1 MTAHMSL
8 FALFTLAYLGCAA
21 TPPLTVS
28 EDLEFLQP
36 QKIRSLAKTTDG
48 KHGITLFRTAR
59 YLAIDPIT
67 KAEQRMF
74 KLVNQQLRMA
84 TKLRSELF
92 VTIQKTDGMPRIVRI
107 ALTPDPRNAGN

>member
-8 FALFTLAYLGCAA
+8 FALLTLAYLGCAS
-21 TPPLTVS
+21 TPPPTVS
-28 EDLEFLQP
+28 EGLEFLQP

-59 YLAIDPIT
+59 YLAIDPMT

-84 TKLRSELF
+84 TKLRSDLF

-107 ALTPDPRNAGN
+107 ALTPDPRNTGN